1 MVTHP
6 GDIFVFPLVVRT
18 AAGDRATGY
27 FGAAQTLA
35 VRGEE
40 ALVGALEHLET
51 TPELASDTPLLELQ
65 PVDPFPHRA
74 GEILVTGSSL
84 PDGWQQVGRGEISGR
99 KLELSEAFHVW
110 KNPSASVYDAQSAY
124 ARLRGV
130 SVGLEALR
138 VGLTM
143 AWRVRFE
150 LEQLVQE
157 QHEQRARAADM
168 LRQREASRTWQ
179 MVAAQKVGRG
189 LPPSFAKK
197 VQRAFAALITRCEV
211 QPSQP
216 ALEQALVAFFET
228 LAADKHTS
236 EYRDELARLAVDVAT
251 RRGGTEELA
260 LRLAERSLS

>member
-6 GDIFVFPLVVRT
+6 GDIFVFPLVVTT
-18 AAGDRATGY
+18 ATGDRATGC

-35 VRGEE
+35 VRGVE
-40 ALVGALEHLET
+40 ALVGALAHLET

-65 PVDPFPHRA
+65 HVDLFPQRA
-74 GEILVTGSSL
+74 GEILVTGSGL
-84 PDGWQQVGRGEISGR
+84 PDGWRHVQRGEISGR

-110 KNPSASVYDAQSAY
+110 KNPSASMYDAQSAY
-124 ARLRGV
+124 ARLRAV

-138 VGLTM
+138 VGVTM
-143 AWRVRFE
+143 EWRVRFE

-197 VQRAFAALITRCEV
+197 VQRAYAALIARCEV

-216 ALEQALVAFFET
+216 ELEQALVGFFES
-228 LAADKHTS
+228 LAAEKLVG
-236 EYRDELARLAVDVAT
+236 EFRDELVKLSVDVAT